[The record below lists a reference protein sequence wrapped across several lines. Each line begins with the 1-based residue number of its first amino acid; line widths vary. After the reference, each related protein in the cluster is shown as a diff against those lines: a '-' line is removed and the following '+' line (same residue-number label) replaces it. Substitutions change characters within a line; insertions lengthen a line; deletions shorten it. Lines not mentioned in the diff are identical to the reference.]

1 MSSQES
7 QQLTY
12 SEAMKQLEA
21 IVAKLQ
27 DPNCDID
34 LLRDYTKQALSLLK
48 YCKKS
53 LTCTDEEVKKLLNEL
68 ENEQIKPLPQ
78 GQ

>member
-1 MSSQES
+1 MSSQEQ

-21 IVAKLQ
+21 IVSHLQ

-34 LLRDYTKQALSLLK
+34 LLRDYTKQALTLLK

-53 LTCTDEEVKKLLNEL
+53 LTQTDEEVKKLLGEI
-68 ENEQIKPLPQ
+68 ESE
-78 GQ
+78 